1 MCRETGNHRNKPT
14 LLYEKA
20 ILGEMT
26 AIDMLILPS
35 IPLLAYSIFYG
46 IKMLNS
52 TVLKLFE
59 KK

>member
-1 MCRETGNHRNKPT
+1 M
-14 LLYEKA
+14 LLYDRA

-26 AIDMLILPS
+26 AVDILILPS

-46 IKMLNS
+46 IKILNS
-52 TVLKLFE
+52 TVLKLFA